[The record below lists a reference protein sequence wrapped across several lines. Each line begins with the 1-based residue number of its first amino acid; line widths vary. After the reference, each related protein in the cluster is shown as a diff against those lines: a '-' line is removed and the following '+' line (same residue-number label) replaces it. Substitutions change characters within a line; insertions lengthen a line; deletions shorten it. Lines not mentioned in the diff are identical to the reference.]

1 MRTLFL
7 SLVALASGLQT
18 PRRLEAPACVHRRTA
33 LSTIGTA
40 SAATVASLPQA
51 ALARS
56 RDEYPIKDVDGLPWK
71 SVLTGGQY
79 FVLRD
84 GGTEPPNSSPL
95 VKEARRGVFVCA
107 GCVSPLFDS
116 TNKFDSGTGWP
127 SFAAPRKDAVDS
139 VSNIFGADLRCARC
153 GGHLGAVFKDGAKFK
168 GARARSLS
176 VSLPPARVVSRA
188 RVTDLCCSPTSQ
200 VRAPPRR
207 ASTTRSTAP
216 RSCSLLRKRARARW
230 SATGWGSSSPRPRSA
245 RIGTSGPL
253 VHVIYGP
260 SDPDRH
266 VPHQSLGFR
275 SWLSRG
281 MKLDPHSAPTSSRS
295 TASVRRAWSS
305 SSVPSHRRQ

>member
-95 VKEARRGVFVCA
+95 VKEARRGVFFFHARRWRHGV
-107 GCVSPLFDS
+107 
-116 TNKFDSGTGWP
+116 
-127 SFAAPRKDAVDS
+127 AP
-139 VSNIFGADLRCARC
+139 
-153 GGHLGAVFKDGAKFK
+153 
-168 GARARSLS
+168 
-176 VSLPPARVVSRA
+176 
-188 RVTDLCCSPTSQ
+188 
-200 VRAPPRR
+200 
-207 ASTTRSTAP
+207 
-216 RSCSLLRKRARARW
+216 
-230 SATGWGSSSPRPRSA
+230 
-245 RIGTSGPL
+245 
-253 VHVIYGP
+253 
-260 SDPDRH
+260 
-266 VPHQSLGFR
+266 
-275 SWLSRG
+275 
-281 MKLDPHSAPTSSRS
+281 
-295 TASVRRAWSS
+295 
-305 SSVPSHRRQ
+305 